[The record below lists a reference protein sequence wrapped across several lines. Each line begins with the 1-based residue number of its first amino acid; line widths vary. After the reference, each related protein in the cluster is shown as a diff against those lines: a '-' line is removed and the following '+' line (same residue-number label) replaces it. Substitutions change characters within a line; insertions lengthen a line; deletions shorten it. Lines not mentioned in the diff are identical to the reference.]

1 MPAVRTSRYLPVT
14 PQSGSPDP
22 RGNRP
27 QILVISEGDQV
38 VSVNL
43 VDGKNPV
50 SRVIGLAGGAI
61 ALGKLW
67 GGISREAVYDFER
80 RGYLPLE
87 RATDAVE
94 RWPELK
100 LRDLVKP
107 DIRDAIDR
115 ASTES

>member
-1 MPAVRTSRYLPVT
+1 M
-14 PQSGSPDP
+14 SGSPDP

-61 ALGKLW
+61 ALGDLW
-67 GGISREAVYDFER
+67 DITREAVYDFER
-80 RGYLPLE
+80 RGYLPLD
-87 RATDAVE
+87 RAKDAAE
-94 RWPELK
+94 RWTDLK

-107 DIRDAIDR
+107 EIRDAMDR
-115 ASTES
+115 A